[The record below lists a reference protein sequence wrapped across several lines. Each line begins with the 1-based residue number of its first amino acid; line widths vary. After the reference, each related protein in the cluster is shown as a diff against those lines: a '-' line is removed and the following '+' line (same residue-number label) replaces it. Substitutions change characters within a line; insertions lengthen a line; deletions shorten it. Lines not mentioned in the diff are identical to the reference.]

1 MYMHTKKF
9 KILCIDGGG
18 IKGLYS
24 ARLLAKFEEVF
35 DCVISDC
42 FDMLCGTSTGGII
55 ALAASL
61 KIPMSDVVKF
71 YQEHGP
77 SIFNERAKHRLGGSA
92 FLRSKQIV
100 CGGKYSA
107 KPLRSALES
116 VFGDR
121 TIAESNNFLCIPAY
135 NTLTANPR
143 VFKKDYDNFTEDDR
157 KSYVDIA
164 LATSAAPTYLP
175 VMEIEGDQFVDG
187 GLWANNPILVAL
199 TEYLYKLRTQIF
211 PWQHHADHA

>member
-35 DCVISDC
+35 DCVISDR

-77 SIFNERAKHRLGGSA
+77 YIFNERAKNRMGGSA

-100 CGGKYSA
+100 CGGKT
-107 KPLRSALES
+107 LR
-116 VFGDR
+116 
-121 TIAESNNFLCIPAY
+121 NLCV
-135 NTLTANPR
+135 LRLR
-143 VFKKDYDNFTEDDR
+143 VF
-157 KSYVDIA
+157 S
-164 LATSAAPTYLP
+164 
-175 VMEIEGDQFVDG
+175 EIGQLQRVIISCVF
-187 GLWANNPILVAL
+187 
-199 TEYLYKLRTQIF
+199 
-211 PWQHHADHA
+211 QHITH

>member
-24 ARLLAKFEEVF
+24 ARLLAKFEDVF
-35 DCVISDC
+35 DCVISDR

-77 SIFNERAKHRLGGSA
+77 SIFNERAKHRMA
-92 FLRSKQIV
+92 VVHF
-100 CGGKYSA
+100 C
-107 KPLRSALES
+107 ALS
-116 VFGDR
+116 RLYV
-121 TIAESNNFLCIPAY
+121 AE
-135 NTLTANPR
+135 NTLRNLCVLLLR
-143 VFKKDYDNFTEDDR
+143 VF
-157 KSYVDIA
+157 S
-164 LATSAAPTYLP
+164 
-175 VMEIEGDQFVDG
+175 EIGQLQRVIISCVFQ
-187 GLWANNPILVAL
+187 PI
-199 TEYLYKLRTQIF
+199 T
-211 PWQHHADHA
+211 H

>member
-1 MYMHTKKF
+1 MKKPF

-71 YQEHGP
+71 YQEHGS
-77 SIFNERAKHRLGGSA
+77 SIFNESAKCRVGGRT
-92 FLRSKQIV
+92 FLLAKQIAF
-100 CGGKYSA
+100 GGKYSA
-107 KPLRSALES
+107 KHLRLILT
-116 VFGDR
+116 FG
-121 TIAESNNFLCIPAY
+121 IKKCIH
-135 NTLTANPR
+135 
-143 VFKKDYDNFTEDDR
+143 
-157 KSYVDIA
+157 
-164 LATSAAPTYLP
+164 
-175 VMEIEGDQFVDG
+175 
-187 GLWANNPILVAL
+187 LV
-199 TEYLYKLRTQIF
+199 
-211 PWQHHADHA
+211 

>member
-77 SIFNERAKHRLGGSA
+77 SIFNERAKHRLGGVVS
-92 FLRSKQIV
+92 
-100 CGGKYSA
+100 
-107 KPLRSALES
+107 
-116 VFGDR
+116 
-121 TIAESNNFLCIPAY
+121 
-135 NTLTANPR
+135 
-143 VFKKDYDNFTEDDR
+143 
-157 KSYVDIA
+157 
-164 LATSAAPTYLP
+164 
-175 VMEIEGDQFVDG
+175 
-187 GLWANNPILVAL
+187 
-199 TEYLYKLRTQIF
+199 
-211 PWQHHADHA
+211 